1 MELNVYQWTQITKF
15 EVKNESFII
24 KPLKL
29 IFFEEFIILSELK
42 FLFGRRK
49 TFLFV
54 NNINNSYWIV
64 IINYYENESFNVNF

>member
-29 IFFEEFIILSELK
+29 IFFEEFIISSELK